1 MRKLNSMRKPANP
14 VTFVLITAI
23 LLIVTTNFS
32 SCHTGSASSGGASGT
47 AVTDAQGNKPAAPE
61 VSFKD
66 LDGKD
71 VTLAS
76 YKGKVVILNF
86 WATWCD
92 PCREE
97 IPWFIEFQQKY
108 ADKGFTLL
116 GVAMDEEGKPVVQPF
131 VQTTPF
137 NVNGH
142 PNTMNYPIV
151 IGNDDIAAKFGGLL
165 GLPTTIVISRDGKI
179 QKKYIGSVDK
189 AALEKDIQ
197 ALLNAPQTGET
208 HGQ

>member
-1 MRKLNSMRKPANP
+1 MRIGKP
-14 VTFVLITAI
+14 VTFFLTLAI
-23 LLIVTTNFS
+23 FLIVTTNFS
-32 SCHTGSASSGGASGT
+32 SCKSENVASGAVGTST
-47 AVTDAQGNKPAAPE
+47 ADAHGNKPAAPD
-61 VSFKD
+61 VTFKD

-71 VTLAS
+71 VALS
-76 YKGKVVILNF
+76 SLKGKVVVVNF

-97 IPWFIEFQQKY
+97 IPWLIEFQQKY

-142 PNTMNYPIV
+142 PTTMNYPIV
-151 IGNDDIAAKFGGLL
+151 LGNDDLAGKFGGLL
-165 GLPTTIVISRDGKI
+165 GLPTSIVISRDGKI
-179 QKKYIGSVDK
+179 EKKYIGSVSKD
-189 AALEKDIQ
+189 ALDKDIQ
-197 ALLNAPQTGET
+197 SLL
-208 HGQ
+208 

>member
-1 MRKLNSMRKPANP
+1 
-14 VTFVLITAI
+14 
-23 LLIVTTNFS
+23 
-32 SCHTGSASSGGASGT
+32 
-47 AVTDAQGNKPAAPE
+47 
-61 VSFKD
+61 
-66 LDGKD
+66 
-71 VTLAS
+71 
-76 YKGKVVILNF
+76 
-86 WATWCD
+86 
-92 PCREE
+92 
-97 IPWFIEFQQKY
+97 
-108 ADKGFTLL
+108 
-116 GVAMDEEGKPVVQPF
+116 VVQPF

-151 IGNDDIAAKFGGLL
+151 IGNDDIAARFGGLL

>member
-14 VTFVLITAI
+14 VTFVLIAAI

>member
-1 MRKLNSMRKPANP
+1 MRKLNSMRKPTNP
-14 VTFVLITAI
+14 VTFVLIVAI

-32 SCHTGSASSGGASGT
+32 SCHTDSASSVGAHGT
-47 AVTDAQGNKPAAPE
+47 SVTDAQGNKPAAPE

-151 IGNDDIAAKFGGLL
+151 IGNDDIAEKFGGLL

-197 ALLNAPQTGET
+197 ALLDKPQTGET

>member
-1 MRKLNSMRKPANP
+1 MRMRTNP
-14 VTFVLITAI
+14 VTFVLIAAI

-32 SCHTGSASSGGASGT
+32 SCHSGSASTGASGT
-47 AVTDAQGNKPAAPE
+47 AVTDAKGNKPAAPD
-61 VSFKD
+61 VTFKD
-66 LDGKD
+66 LDNKD

-151 IGNDDIAAKFGGLL
+151 IGNDDIASKFGGLL

-179 QKKYIGSVDK
+179 QKRYIGSVDK

-197 ALLNAPQTGET
+197 ALLDAPQTGET

>member
-1 MRKLNSMRKPANP
+1 MRKSINP
-14 VTFVLITAI
+14 VTFVLIAAI

-47 AVTDAQGNKPAAPE
+47 AVTDAQGNKPAAPD
-61 VSFKD
+61 VTFKD
-66 LDGKD
+66 LNGND

-76 YKGKVVILNF
+76 FKGKVVILNF

-137 NVNGH
+137 NVDGH
-142 PNTMNYPIV
+142 PTTMNYPIV
-151 IGNDDIAAKFGGLL
+151 LGNDDIAAKFGGLL
-165 GLPTTIVISRDGKI
+165 GLPTTVVISRDGKI
-179 QKKYIGSVDK
+179 QKRYIGSVDK

>member
-1 MRKLNSMRKPANP
+1 MRIGKP
-14 VTFVLITAI
+14 VTFLLFVATF
-23 LLIVTTNFS
+23 LIVTTNFS
-32 SCHTGSASSGGASGT
+32 SCKSENVGAGAVGT
-47 AVTDAQGNKPAAPE
+47 STADAHGNKPAAPD
-61 VSFKD
+61 VTFKD

-71 VTLAS
+71 VALS
-76 YKGKVVILNF
+76 SLKGKVVVVNF

-97 IPWFIEFQQKY
+97 IPWLIEFQQKY

-142 PNTMNYPIV
+142 PTTMNYPIV
-151 IGNDDIAAKFGGLL
+151 LGNDDIASKFGGLL
-165 GLPTTIVISRDGKI
+165 GLPTSIVVSRDGKI
-179 QKKYIGSVDK
+179 EKRYIGSVDK
-189 AALEKDIQ
+189 AALEKDILS
-197 ALLNAPQTGET
+197 LLNAPQTGET
-208 HGQ
+208 HGT